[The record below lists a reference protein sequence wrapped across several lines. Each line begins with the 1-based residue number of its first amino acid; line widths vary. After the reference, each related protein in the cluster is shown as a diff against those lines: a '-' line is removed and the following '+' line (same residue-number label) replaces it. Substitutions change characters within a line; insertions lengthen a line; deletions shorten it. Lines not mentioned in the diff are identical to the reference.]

1 MVVTQG
7 DVASNKP
14 RRRLEKFL
22 EKNSGPFIGVVK
34 KTSDPLLQGTL
45 FVNIEEFS
53 QTKDPA
59 ESDLIPCRYLS
70 PFYGVK
76 PHRANSTT
84 DPYDFTKSQSAYGMW
99 FVPPD
104 IDNEV
109 MVVFVGGSRQQ
120 AFWIGCVQQPFM
132 NQMIPGIGSKSN
144 TSAQAQGDQD
154 QSNEKLE
161 TYGNNTVP
169 AGELNAV
176 AWDLQNKSNNPA
188 NLNHPIHPHAEQ
200 LRKQGL
206 AGDDIRG
213 YNTSSA
219 RRESPS
225 QTFGISTPGAVKV
238 DGSGRVLPLGARK
251 TVAGDDTE
259 EKTQVAVDREIGHS
273 LVMDD
278 GDVQG
283 KNKLVRLRSG
293 GGHQILLNDE
303 AQVVYIS
310 NGSGKAWLE
319 FGKEGNIDLFS
330 NDKINIRAKKDMT
343 YHVDGDF
350 KLYAR
355 KNIIMK
361 ADTGR
366 VVLDGQEITGNA
378 EQNIRLQ
385 ATKNNITMHSPA
397 GNIYS
402 WAKSGQMHQTGGQFH
417 MVGTEVHMNSA
428 GPIPN
433 FVGTIERTSTLNSA
447 SPLTIPTAE
456 VDYPDVNPL
465 QIGPLLVST
474 EINRFS
480 KPTDPQGVS
489 GMTGLLPVTHE
500 PYQFHNDKI
509 ITVSSFGDQPWQ
521 DVKAWKAK
529 KNIVN
534 SNEWLENK
542 LRLSDNP
549 NIREAQYES
558 DAQKYVE
565 SKVKDLND
573 IKKVQDT
580 LKEFS
585 DIYDNIYT
593 IPRNLESLKSNVK
606 NELTSRLVEN
616 VKGNTVSLLKDQVF
630 VNTKGVL
637 YQAGD
642 VNSLVQ
648 GNVKGVVGDLTGS
661 VANSAITDVSTI
673 LGEKIGVN
681 VAGTIGTTTGR
692 LNDKITNVNT
702 VTTVYKNIVGGV
714 VTGVTEINSL
724 VSKELGNVYGTVA
737 KSVGKIFTNF
747 KSKFF

>member
-7 DVASNKP
+7 DVASNRP
-14 RRRLEKFL
+14 HRRLEKFL
-22 EKNSGPFIGVVK
+22 ERNSGPFIGVVK
-34 KTSDPLLQGTL
+34 KVSDPLLQGTL

-76 PHRANSTT
+76 PHKANSTT
-84 DPYDFTKSQSAYGMW
+84 DPYDFTKSQSSYGMW

-109 MVVFVGGSRQQ
+109 VVIFVGGSRLE

-132 NQMIPGIGSKSN
+132 NQMVPGIGSRSN
-144 TSAQAQGDQD
+144 TSVQAFGDQD
-154 QSNEKLE
+154 QSSEKLE
-161 TYGNNTVP
+161 TYGNNIVP

-176 AWDLQNKSNNPA
+176 AWDIQNKSNNPN
-188 NLNHPIHPHAEQ
+188 NLNHPIHPQAEQ
-200 LRKQGL
+200 LRTQGL
-206 AGDDIRG
+206 SGDDIRG
-213 YNTSSA
+213 YTTSSA

-225 QTFGISTPGAVKV
+225 QVFGISTPGAIKT
-238 DGSGRVLPLGARK
+238 DGRILPLGARK
-251 TVAGDDTE
+251 TVDSDDTE
-259 EKTQVAVDREIGHS
+259 EKNQVAVDREIGHS
-273 LVMDD
+273 FVMDD
-278 GDVQG
+278 GDIQG

-303 AQVVYIS
+303 AQVVYIA

-319 FGKEGNIDLFS
+319 FGKDGNIDLFS

-366 VVLDGQEITGNA
+366 VVMDGQEITGYA

-385 ATKNNITMHSPA
+385 ATKNNITMHSPS
-397 GNIYS
+397 GSIYS
-402 WAKSGQMHQTGGQFH
+402 WAGSGQTHQTGGNFH
-417 MVGTEVHMNSA
+417 LVGGGVHFNTMGQS
-428 GPIPN
+428 PN
-433 FVGTIERTSTLNSA
+433 FVGTIERTSTINSV

-480 KPTDPQGVS
+480 KPTDPQGVT
-489 GMTGLLPVTHE
+489 GMTGVLPVTHE
-500 PYQFHNDKI
+500 PYQFHNDKVV
-509 ITVSSFGDQPWQ
+509 TVSSVGAQPWE
-521 DVKAWKAK
+521 DTKEWKAK

-549 NIREAQYES
+549 NIREAQYQV
-558 DAQKYVE
+558 DAERYVKT
-565 SKVKDLND
+565 KVKDLSD
-573 IKKVQDT
+573 IKKVQST

-585 DIYDNIYT
+585 EIYDNVYS
-593 IPRNLESLKSNVK
+593 IPRNLESLKNNVK
-606 NELTSRLVEN
+606 NQLTSQLVES
-616 VKGNTVSLLKDQVF
+616 VKGNTVSLIKDQVF
-630 VNTKGVL
+630 VDTKGVL
-637 YQAGD
+637 YQNG
-642 VNSLVQ
+642 NLNNLVQ
-648 GNVKGVVGDLTGS
+648 GDTTSTVGDLTS
-661 VANSAITDVSTI
+661 LNTITDVSTI
-673 LGEKIGVN
+673 LGQKIGVD
-681 VAGTIGTTTGR
+681 VVGTIGTNNPLGQDR
-692 LNDKITNVNT
+692 IQNVNT
-702 VTTVYKNIVGGV
+702 VTTIYKNVVGGV
-714 VTGVTEINSL
+714 VTGVTEVSSV
-724 VSKELGNVYGTVA
+724 VSKNIGNIYGTVA
-737 KSVGKIFTNF
+737 KSIGNVFKNF
-747 KSKFF
+747 KSRFF